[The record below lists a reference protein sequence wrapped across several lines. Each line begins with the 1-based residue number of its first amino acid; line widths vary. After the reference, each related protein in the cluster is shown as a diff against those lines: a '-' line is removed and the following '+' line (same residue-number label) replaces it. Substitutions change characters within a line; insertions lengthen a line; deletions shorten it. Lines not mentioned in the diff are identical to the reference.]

1 MTPYNHRRIR
11 TRRRLWAEVRSFVTS
26 QGWRNISC
34 ASGTLSETGAGE
46 TFASWRQSAS
56 RVASIPRCRASL
68 IEVGQEAARRQHRAG
83 SEQRK
88 TDRQVRQLS
97 SVFEPR
103 TLVHSWRL
111 QCKQLGNDSTVFGQ
125 CFSPELV
132 SPQRKRHTADTLR
145 PAKWLLSKVLKYVPA
160 YRPSVESSDCFASS
174 EFTLADET
182 LSSTLARSLD
192 LLNLAYE
199 RYLSGY
205 SRPVANRQLPKLFSF
220 IVKPSVP
227 MFVGRVSSMRA
238 TTKLKT

>member
-1 MTPYNHRRIR
+1 MLPNPIVCFTDVGTTPFF
-11 TRRRLWAEVRSFVTS
+11 RLSAPDSTTNGSTDQRLKS
-26 QGWRNISC
+26 
-34 ASGTLSETGAGE
+34 LSI
-46 TFASWRQSAS
+46 FDCPAS
-56 RVASIPRCRASL
+56 RMSQTSRHSVCLVCP
-68 IEVGQEAARRQHRAG
+68 Q
-83 SEQRK
+83 
-88 TDRQVRQLS
+88 S

-145 PAKWLLSKVLKYVPA
+145 PAKWLLSKVLEYVPA

-192 LLNLAYE
+192 LLNLAYRE
-199 RYLSGY
+199 AVG
-205 SRPVANRQLPKLFSF
+205 ANVRWQ
-220 IVKPSVP
+220 SVFNARDDKIED
-227 MFVGRVSSMRA
+227 MIRMA
-238 TTKLKT
+238 